1 MALKAVRRIALVMC
15 GTVITVATAFA
26 AETGRI
32 DGRIVLSPAMPVSRI
47 GEANE
52 RPIAG
57 HVAVIDQRGAVAAQ
71 VASDQA
77 GNFHVDLPPGHYTL
91 RLETSS
97 RIAHSPPVETT
108 VIAGRVTKTVVT
120 LDSGI
125 R

>member
-1 MALKAVRRIALVMC
+1 M
-15 GTVITVATAFA
+15 
-26 AETGRI
+26 
-32 DGRIVLSPAMPVSRI
+32 
-47 GEANE
+47 
-52 RPIAG
+52 
-57 HVAVIDQRGAVAAQ
+57 AVIDQRGAVAAQ